1 MEILPDVLIFAVN
14 GKETFRYPRVKEYT
28 DQFPYGIESHIMMD
42 MQVYPP
48 DFWSKGVRPETFPA
62 YMDIDWI
69 RVYKLKQPEKTR

>member
-1 MEILPDVLIFAVN
+1 
-14 GKETFRYPRVKEYT
+14 
-28 DQFPYGIESHIMMD
+28 MMD

-69 RVYKLKQPEKTR
+69 RVYKLKQSARTK